1 MQSEIVKFRNEVA
14 DKLRERTEANRST
27 DALQAELDER
37 MSKIA
42 ELVDLD
48 SLFED
53 GDGPG
58 GMMNLAPQID
68 YIRIESKS
76 SPLTEINMPS
86 GISYTLSIH
95 PTGVTLNGGEGY
107 LQELKAYVTV
117 SLTLRLVLMTS
128 QSPDWFLL
136 MAN

>member
-86 GISYTLSIH
+86 GISFNLSIH
-95 PTGVTLNGGEGY
+95 PMGVTPNGGEGY
-107 LQELKAYVTV
+107 LQELSGIRNREPYFSTSSDDESIA
-117 SLTLRLVLMTS
+117 RLV
-128 QSPDWFLL
+128 LL

>member
-58 GMMNLAPQID
+58 GMMNLPTN
-68 YIRIESKS
+68 RLHPHRVEVES
-76 SPLTEINMPS
+76 IN
-86 GISYTLSIH
+86 G
-95 PTGVTLNGGEGY
+95 N
-107 LQELKAYVTV
+107 
-117 SLTLRLVLMTS
+117 
-128 QSPDWFLL
+128 
-136 MAN
+136 